1 MKYTLITFL
10 FKSSISFSQW
20 QETIAGNRT
29 LDTLQQEIQK
39 FDEIELLGPFK
50 ITLKKRDHHSIT
62 IVGESNLIP
71 HVEVDVNKNK
81 LVLRTSNNK
90 RLHSKAQEAI
100 QIAVTAV
107 EISKIYVIG
116 SGKISSSTSLF
127 SNNLLLEL
135 IGSGEMQFPIESQ
148 KVAVHITGSGRVQ
161 LKGSCKTIKG
171 KITGSGHLKSKE
183 LQSKNSFLHL
193 TGSGQAQINCTDKL
207 KAIIDGTADVVY
219 TGEPE
224 IVDIST
230 WLGREKYKFSDR
242 RLAVET
248 NE

>member
-1 MKYTLITFL
+1 
-10 FKSSISFSQW
+10 
-20 QETIAGNRT
+20 
-29 LDTLQQEIQK
+29 
-39 FDEIELLGPFK
+39 
-50 ITLKKRDHHSIT
+50 
-62 IVGESNLIP
+62 
-71 HVEVDVNKNK
+71 VDVNKNK

-90 RLHSKAQEAI
+90 RLHRKTQEEI
-100 QIAVTAV
+100 HIPVTAV
-107 EISKIYVIG
+107 DISKIYVIG
-116 SGKISSSTSLF
+116 SGEISSSASLF

-135 IGSGEMQFPIESQ
+135 IGFGRMQFPVKSQ

-171 KITGSGHLKSKE
+171 KITGSGR
-183 LQSKNSFLHL
+183 
-193 TGSGQAQINCTDKL
+193 AQINSTDKL

-230 WLGREKYKFSDR
+230 CLGKEKYKFSDR

>member
-1 MKYTLITFL
+1 
-10 FKSSISFSQW
+10 
-20 QETIAGNRT
+20 
-29 LDTLQQEIQK
+29 
-39 FDEIELLGPFK
+39 
-50 ITLKKRDHHSIT
+50 
-62 IVGESNLIP
+62 
-71 HVEVDVNKNK
+71 
-81 LVLRTSNNK
+81 
-90 RLHSKAQEAI
+90 KAQEAI

-107 EISKIYVIG
+107 ETSKIYVIC
-116 SGKISSSTSLF
+116 SGEISSSTSLF

-135 IGSGEMQFPIESQ
+135 IESGEMQFPIESQ

-161 LKGSCKTIKG
+161 LKGNCKTING

>member
-1 MKYTLITFL
+1 M
-10 FKSSISFSQW
+10 
-20 QETIAGNRT
+20 
-29 LDTLQQEIQK
+29 
-39 FDEIELLGPFK
+39 
-50 ITLKKRDHHSIT
+50 
-62 IVGESNLIP
+62 
-71 HVEVDVNKNK
+71 DVNKNK

-90 RLHSKAQEAI
+90 RLHRKTQEEI
-100 QIAVTAV
+100 HIPVTAV
-107 EISKIYVIG
+107 DISKIYVIG
-116 SGKISSSTSLF
+116 SGEISSSASLF

-135 IGSGEMQFPIESQ
+135 IGFGRMQFPVKSQ

-171 KITGSGHLKSKE
+171 KITGSGHLQSKE
-183 LQSKNSFLHL
+183 LQSKNSFPPL
-193 TGSGQAQINCTDKL
+193 TGSGRAQINSTDKL

-230 WLGREKYKFSDR
+230 WLGKEKYKFSDR

>member
-1 MKYTLITFL
+1 MKYTFITFL
-10 FKSSISFSQW
+10 LYHQSLFPNGKKQLI
-20 QETIAGNRT
+20 GNRT

-39 FDEIELLGPFK
+39 FDEIDVLGPFK
-50 ITLKKRDHHSIT
+50 ITLKKGDHHNVT

-71 HVEVDVNKNK
+71 HVEMDVNKSK

-90 RLHSKAQEAI
+90 RLHSKTQEAI

-107 EISKIYVIG
+107 EISNIYVIG
-116 SGKISSSTSLF
+116 SGEVSSSTSLF

-135 IGSGEMQFPIESQ
+135 IGSGEVQFPVESQ
-148 KVAVHITGSGRVQ
+148 RVAVHITGAGRVQ

-171 KITGSGHLKSKE
+171 KITGSGHLQLNE
-183 LQSKNSFLHL
+183 LQSKNSFLYL
-193 TGSGQAQINCTDKL
+193 TGSGRAQINCTDKL
-207 KAIIDGTADVVY
+207 IAVVDRTADVVY

-224 IVDIST
+224 IVDVST
-230 WLGREKYKFSDR
+230 WLGRGKYKFSDR

>member
-1 MKYTLITFL
+1 MPLLLLFKFYIFEKPNLNIMKYLFITLVLTSPI
-10 FKSSISFSQW
+10 ISAQW
-20 QETIAGNRT
+20 QDAISGNAI
-29 LDTLQQEIQK
+29 LDSLHQEVSK
-39 FDEIELLGPFK
+39 FDTIEVLGPFE
-50 ITLKKRDHHSIT
+50 ITLKKGNRHNIT

-116 SGKISSSTSLF
+116 SGEISSSTSLF

-183 LQSKNSFLHL
+183 LQRKTHFYTSLNQVKHRSIVL
-193 TGSGQAQINCTDKL
+193 IN
-207 KAIIDGTADVVY
+207 
-219 TGEPE
+219 
-224 IVDIST
+224 
-230 WLGREKYKFSDR
+230 
-242 RLAVET
+242 
-248 NE
+248 

>member
-1 MKYTLITFL
+1 M
-10 FKSSISFSQW
+10 
-20 QETIAGNRT
+20 
-29 LDTLQQEIQK
+29 
-39 FDEIELLGPFK
+39 
-50 ITLKKRDHHSIT
+50 
-62 IVGESNLIP
+62 
-71 HVEVDVNKNK
+71 
-81 LVLRTSNNK
+81 RTSNNK
-90 RLHSKAQEAI
+90 RLHSKTQEAI

-116 SGKISSSTSLF
+116 SGEISSSTSLF

-135 IGSGEMQFPIESQ
+135 IGSGEMQFPVESQ

-171 KITGSGHLKSKE
+171 KITGSGR
-183 LQSKNSFLHL
+183 
-193 TGSGQAQINCTDKL
+193 AQINCTDKL